1 MAKQD
6 FHNYVIPLSQHLAAE
21 MGYEW
26 IDAELVKEGPGRYLR
41 VYLDKPNG
49 ISLDDCERYHRA
61 IQPRLETID
70 YDFLEISSP
79 GVDRPLK
86 NERDFAKAMGGE
98 IEVKLY
104 KPLDGAKVYQG
115 MLIGYDEE
123 GFTIRTTAGDRPF
136 LRRDAALIKP
146 VLVFEDEEELGEP

>member
-6 FHNYVIPLSQHLAAE
+6 LHNYVIPLSQRLAAE

-41 VYLDKPNG
+41 VYVDKEGG

-61 IQPRLETID
+61 IQPKLEAVE
-70 YDFLEISSP
+70 YDFLEVSSP

-86 NERDFAKAMGGE
+86 NDRDFERAMGTE
-98 IEVKLY
+98 IEVRLY
-104 KPLDGAKVYQG
+104 KPLDGAKAFQG
-115 MLIGYDEE
+115 TLTQFDGNEFQIQTPSGERV
-123 GFTIRTTAGDRPF
+123 FS
-136 LRRDAALIKP
+136 RRDTALIKP
-146 VLVFEDEEELGEP
+146 VLVFEDEEE

>member
-6 FHNYVIPLSQHLAAE
+6 FSNYVIPLSQQLAAE
-21 MGYEW
+21 MGYGW

-41 VYLDKPNG
+41 IYLDKVGG

-61 IQPRLETID
+61 IQPRLEMID

-86 NERDFAKAMGGE
+86 NERDFARAMGND

-104 KPLDGAKVYQG
+104 KPLDGSKVYQG
-115 MLIGYDEE
+115 TLIDYDENS
-123 GFTIRTTAGDRPF
+123 FRIRTAEGERPF
-136 LRRDAALIKP
+136 LRRDTALIKP
-146 VLVFEDEEELGEP
+146 LLVFKDEEELGEP